1 MPNLAHLFFLPLCNF
16 LEFSGVGQSRKS
28 VTRMLEPEREKSTN
42 QESVQDAAEVSP
54 ERVEALCGK
63 EEEVASGNSSLQA
76 DNQAAPLPAATLRI
90 QAKHPL
96 AIRWMHWINFP
107 VLATMIWS
115 GLLIY
120 WADSDHAYR
129 FSHRVYRVGFGHW
142 TLFRFFP
149 PWFYDRLHLTFQLA
163 NGMGYHFF
171 FMWLFGINGILY
183 VLYTFV
189 SGEWRYLVPN
199 QHSFREAWQ
208 VLLHDLHLSKT
219 EPPQRKFNGA
229 QQIAYTS
236 VIWMG
241 LGSLLTG
248 LAIYKPTQLG
258 WITALLGG
266 YEMARWLHFLLT
278 LGYLVFFLVHVA
290 QVVRAGWNN
299 FRAMVTGYELI
310 RVPAPEEE

>member
-1 MPNLAHLFFLPLCNF
+1 
-16 LEFSGVGQSRKS
+16 
-28 VTRMLEPEREKSTN
+28 MLGPEKEKSAR
-42 QESVQDAAEVSP
+42 QAPAKDAAEFSQGP
-54 ERVEALCGK
+54 VEASCVQVK
-63 EEEVASGNSSLQA
+63 EVASGNDSPETETQTAS
-76 DNQAAPLPAATLRI
+76 LPAATLRI
-90 QAKHPL
+90 EAKHPL

-129 FSHRVYRVGFGHW
+129 FSHRVYRVGLGHW

-149 PWFYDRLHLTFQLA
+149 PWFYARLHLTFQLA

-183 VLYTFV
+183 VLYTVV
-189 SGEWRYLVPN
+189 SGEWRYLLPN
-199 QHSFREAWQ
+199 KRSFREAWQ
-208 VLLHDLHLSKT
+208 VLLHDLHWSKT
-219 EPPQRKFNGA
+219 APPQRKFNGA
-229 QQIAYTS
+229 QQIAYTA
-236 VIWMG
+236 VIFMG
-241 LGSLLTG
+241 LGSLITG

-278 LGYLVFFLVHVA
+278 LGYVVFFLVHVA

-310 RVPAPEEE
+310 HVPAPEKE